1 MIKIEFNNL
10 CKSKNPLMNDYQSL
24 IVLYV
29 AKFSKLIIQLVTVF
43 CQNKYCNVI
52 NTTMH
57 LRALKCRFVYKVF
70 GY

>member
-1 MIKIEFNNL
+1 
-10 CKSKNPLMNDYQSL
+10 MNDYQSL
-24 IVLYV
+24 IDLYV